1 VKKTYDAEF
10 SEVFDFA
17 ARGSAP
23 FSTLTLTLMDWDKMS
38 KDDYIGEVAFA
49 LTPEALAKD
58 QVHVLNVKDKSNG
71 GKRVTGHDG
80 QATEVH
86 VKVTAVAEVAPQ
98 PQPDPH
104 TAPISQ
110 QPRAI
115 AASLSPRGA
124 ECKQIQPMSAPP
136 TLSPRPSSSSTNLPA
151 PLPPTTPGGTA
162 TGGIGL
168 KFKVKNG
175 GPVVDQVKA
184 KGPCDRVGIRSGDRI
199 EAVDGETIQRGKE
212 GDKMGEKVCVCVSVS
227 VSVLSVSLFLSLSLY
242 H

>member
-1 VKKTYDAEF
+1 MKKTYDAEF
-10 SEVFDFA
+10 AQVFDFA

-38 KDDYIGEVAFA
+38 KDDYIGEVALA

-86 VKVTAVAEVAPQ
+86 VKVTAETEPAPQ

-104 TAPISQ
+104 TAPTSQ

-115 AASLSPRGA
+115 AASLPPGA
-124 ECKQIQPMSAPP
+124 EYKQIQPMSAPP
-136 TLSPRPSSSSTNLPA
+136 TLSPRPSSSNANLPA
-151 PLPPTTPGGTA
+151 PPPPTTPGGTA

-175 GPVVDQVKA
+175 GPVVDQVKP
-184 KGPCDRVGIRSGDRI
+184 KGPCDRVGIRRGDRI
-199 EAVDGETIQRGKE
+199 EAVDGEIMQREKE
-212 GDKMGEKVCVCVSVS
+212 GDKMGDKVCVRSCLCLSVCVS
-227 VSVLSVSLFLSLSLY
+227 LPPSLY
-242 H
+242 IYH